1 MASAMPKS
9 RSGTQTRQR
18 CNRRT
23 GHFNDNENALFDEAF
38 ARYRQSVAAS
48 RYGESESAFIRWATI
63 GAGAKK
69 MPRRRPY
76 RRPAVNLNPSLV
88 NILLAKFGAIETN
101 LAKIGGHTNQI
112 AYVHNCRQTPNPDFV
127 RVWTDE
133 LKQACSAICDIKK
146 AVGFE

>member
-112 AYVHNCRQTPNPDFV
+112 AYVHNAAKPRTLISSASGRTN
-127 RVWTDE
+127 E
-133 LKQACSAICDIKK
+133 QACSAICDNQKGRG
-146 AVGFE
+146 V